1 MISFLSR
8 VLKFHNGT
16 HQREYTYICH
26 VSMLDLLGQQRYSQ
40 SSQPIRLAMNLFVYM
55 RRVTITIANERKA
68 ILTAT
73 MGLRSEVGLAKL
85 DISPIGGRSA
95 GISDKPILGRVAK
108 DIVKFQCKEELRV
121 TWTCVSFTQRKHGA
135 MPYFFICVEPTVEWP
150 HFTIVSPFSTAS
162 PQSSEEIANFE

>member
-1 MISFLSR
+1 M
-8 VLKFHNGT
+8 H
-16 HQREYTYICH
+16 
-26 VSMLDLLGQQRYSQ
+26 DLLGQRRYSQ